1 MARKALSGNTVEKAS
16 NILIFGGTSEG
27 RELTQLLAD
36 AGASVCVS
44 VATERGLKDF
54 FVDSPLVSFHQG
66 ALTQEEKV
74 QFMSDFDAIV
84 DATHPYAQ
92 SISGHVRE
100 AATLAGKPYLRVL
113 RPLGDVQG
121 CLVAPTLAE
130 AVALI
135 PAEGAVLSTTGAKEL
150 AVYQALPCYR
160 ERLVARVL
168 DDDAS
173 LEKARSMGLPDE
185 HILAG
190 RGPFSQQENE
200 DVIERFDIK
209 TLVTKESGTA
219 GGYPEKRA
227 AARAHGVTV
236 VVVARPVEEDGM
248 SVEEAFAVLSSSD
261 TPASPNAA
269 SAGAVPRDSAELPHA
284 FATSD
289 SRVFANTEI

>member
-1 MARKALSGNTVEKAS
+1 MAKAS

-27 RELTQLLAD
+27 RELTQLLAN

-74 QFMSDFDAIV
+74 QFMGDFDAIV

-100 AATLAGKPYLRVL
+100 AATLAGKPYVRVL

-150 AVYQALPCYR
+150 AVYQALPHFQ

-173 LEKARSMGLPDE
+173 LEKARCMGLPDE

-219 GGYPEKRA
+219 GGYPEKLA

-236 VVVARPVEEDGM
+236 VVVARPIEEDGM
-248 SVEEAFAVLSSSD
+248 SVEEAFAALSD
-261 TPASPNAA
+261 N
-269 SAGAVPRDSAELPHA
+269 GAPTV
-284 FATSD
+284 TSD
-289 SRVFANTEI
+289 ASTATALSDPRGIAARLRKH

>member
-1 MARKALSGNTVEKAS
+1 MAKAS

-36 AGASVCVS
+36 TGVSVCVS

-74 QFMSDFDAIV
+74 QFMGNFDAVV

-100 AATLAGKPYLRVL
+100 AAALAGKPYVRVL

-121 CLVAPTLAE
+121 CLVAPSLAK

-150 AVYQALPCYR
+150 AVYQALPHFR

-168 DDDAS
+168 NDEAS
-173 LEKARSMGLPDE
+173 LEKARGMGLPDE

-190 RGPFSQQENE
+190 RGPFSRQENE

-219 GGYPEKRA
+219 GGYPEKLA

-236 VVVARPVEEDGM
+236 VVVARPVEKDGM
-248 SVEEAFAVLSSSD
+248 SVEEAFAALSNNGA
-261 TPASPNAA
+261 PATSNAV
-269 SAGAVPRDSAELPHA
+269 SAGAVPCDSAELPHDLV
-284 FATSD
+284 TSG

>member
-1 MARKALSGNTVEKAS
+1 MARKALSGNTVAKAS

-36 AGASVCVS
+36 AGAFVCVS

-54 FVDSPLVSFHQG
+54 FVNSPLVSFHQG

-74 QFMSDFDAIV
+74 QFMGDFDAVV

-150 AVYQALPCYR
+150 AVYQALPRYR

-219 GGYPEKRA
+219 GGYPEKLA
-227 AARAHGVTV
+227 AARAHGATV

-248 SVEEAFAVLSSSD
+248 SVKEAFTALTDIDNECATPIAANEIRGTAVA
-261 TPASPNAA
+261 PRSP
-269 SAGAVPRDSAELPHA
+269 AELPHA
-284 FATSD
+284 FA
-289 SRVFANTEI
+289 NTEI